1 MKIENLVPFLKVATI
16 LQVDENAYIYCLKDL
31 LNKKNIFFLLEIF
44 KIYSVKQ
51 FSKYLMSII
60 EYNFVTLSKT
70 DEFKL
75 VDYKVLKSI
84 ISHLSFIAS

>member
-1 MKIENLVPFLKVATI
+1 MKIEILVPFLKVATI
-16 LQVDENAYIYCLKDL
+16 LQVNENAFIDCLKDL
-31 LNKKNIFFLLEIF
+31 LNKKNIFFLLEVF
-44 KIYSVKQ
+44 KKFSVKQ
-51 FSKYLMSII
+51 INKYLISII

-84 ISHLSFIAS
+84 ISSSDLT